1 MRVSKIIGG
10 SVHDSRTVNGLIV
23 NRNVEGTITRVDNP
37 RIAIYN
43 APLDPQSAETKGT
56 VLIKNASELLNYTK
70 SEEDLA

>member
-10 SVHDSRTVNGLIV
+10 SVHDSKTVNGLIV

-43 APLDPQSAETKGT
+43 APLDP
-56 VLIKNASELLNYTK
+56 
-70 SEEDLA
+70 